1 MNQRERER
9 CMQKVKMTLCR
20 TLIVLAIALVL
31 GFGVVALKKD
41 DSISANPPAEDSEN
55 VVVTQTPREV
65 LFQSKLEHLL
75 SDKSEFSDPL
85 TPQYA
90 ALAWLANEDPAA
102 VDEADQGRLEIRF
115 VLATLYFSTEGSMWN
130 DDLQFLSGLYEC
142 NWTSPSTG
150 QGVSCDENGQVTSI
164 SICKNFACC
173 ILCYCTIMY

>member
-1 MNQRERER
+1 
-9 CMQKVKMTLCR
+9 MTLCG
-20 TLIVLAIALVL
+20 TLIVLAIALGVS
-31 GFGVVALKKD
+31 FGVAALKKE
-41 DSISANPPAEDSEN
+41 DSISANPPAEDSENVVVTQTPEDSEN

-75 SDKSEFSDPL
+75 SDKSDFSDPL

-130 DDLQFLSGLYEC
+130 DDLQFLSGLHEC
-142 NWTSPSTG
+142 NWASPSTE
-150 QGVSCDENGQVTSI
+150 QGVSCDWNGQVTSI
-164 SICKNFACC
+164 TIGKNFACC